1 MSILDEIAQR
11 TSERID
17 KAKKRVPL
25 AAVRAAAEDRAATD
39 KVKDTFAPFPFEAAL
54 RKADFGLI
62 CEVKQA
68 SPSKGVITQDFDPL
82 SIARDYEKAG
92 ADAISCLTEPY
103 WFLGSDDYLAAIA
116 RELATP
122 VLRKDFTVD
131 EYMVYQAKALGASAV
146 LLICAILDDAQLAAY
161 GALAEELGLSAL
173 VEAHDAYEID
183 RALACGAR
191 IIGVNNRNLKDF
203 SIDLDNANSLRAK
216 VPDEVLFVAESG
228 VTSPAD
234 IATMASAG
242 ANAALVGEAL
252 MRSEAKRE
260 LIASMRKA
268 ALEGRGA
275 R

>member
-11 TSERID
+11 TVERID
-17 KAKKRVPL
+17 EAKKRVPL
-25 AAVRAAAEDRAATD
+25 ATVRATAEERAATG
-39 KVKDTFAPFPFEAAL
+39 KAKDAFMPLPFEAAL

-68 SPSKGVITQDFDPL
+68 SPSKGVIAQDFDPL
-82 SIARDYEKAG
+82 SIARDYEQAG

-116 RELATP
+116 HGLTTP

-146 LLICAILDDAQLAAY
+146 LLICAILDDAQLRAY

-234 IATMASAG
+234 IETMAAAG

-268 ALEGRGA
+268 ALEGRDA
-275 R
+275 

>member
-11 TSERID
+11 TGERID
-17 KAKKRVPL
+17 EAKKRVPL
-25 AAVRAAAEDRAATD
+25 ATVRATAEERAATD
-39 KVKDTFAPFPFEAAL
+39 KAKDAFVPFPFEAAL

-68 SPSKGVITQDFDPL
+68 SPSKGVIAQDFDPL
-82 SIARDYEKAG
+82 SIARDYEQAG

-203 SIDLDNANSLRAK
+203 SIDLDNANSLRTK
-216 VPDEVLFVAESG
+216 VPEEVLFVAESG

-234 IATMASAG
+234 IATMAAAG

-252 MRSEAKRE
+252 MRSEAKLE

-268 ALEGRGA
+268 AFEGRGA
-275 R
+275 K

>member
-1 MSILDEIAQR
+1 MGILDEIAKR
-11 TSERID
+11 TGERID
-17 KAKKRVPL
+17 EAKKRVPL
-25 AAVRAAAEDRAATD
+25 ATVRATAEERAATD
-39 KVKDTFAPFPFEAAL
+39 KAKDAFVPFPFEAAL

-68 SPSKGVITQDFDPL
+68 SPSKGVIAQDFDPL
-82 SIARDYEKAG
+82 SIARDYEQAG

-116 RELATP
+116 HELAAP

-131 EYMVYQAKALGASAV
+131 EYMIYQAKALGASAV
-146 LLICAILDDAQLAAY
+146 LLICAILDDAQLRSY

-173 VEAHDAYEID
+173 VEAHDASEID

-216 VPDEVLFVAESG
+216 VPEEVLFVAESG

-234 IATMASAG
+234 IAMMAAAG

-252 MRSEAKRE
+252 MRSETKLE
-260 LIASMRKA
+260 LIASMRSA
-268 ALEGRGA
+268 AQEGRRA
-275 R
+275 

>member
-11 TSERID
+11 TGERID
-17 KAKKRVPL
+17 EAKKRVPL
-25 AAVRAAAEDRAATD
+25 ATVRATAEERAATD
-39 KVKDTFAPFPFEAAL
+39 KAKDAFVPFPFEAAL

-68 SPSKGVITQDFDPL
+68 SPSKGVIAQDFDPL
-82 SIARDYEKAG
+82 SIARDYEQAG

-146 LLICAILDDAQLAAY
+146 LLICAILDDAQLRAY

-203 SIDLDNANSLRAK
+203 SINLDNANSLRTK
-216 VPDEVLFVAESG
+216 VPEEVLFVAESG

-234 IATMASAG
+234 IATMAAAG

-252 MRSEAKRE
+252 MRSEAKLE

-268 ALEGRGA
+268 AFEGRGA
-275 R
+275 K